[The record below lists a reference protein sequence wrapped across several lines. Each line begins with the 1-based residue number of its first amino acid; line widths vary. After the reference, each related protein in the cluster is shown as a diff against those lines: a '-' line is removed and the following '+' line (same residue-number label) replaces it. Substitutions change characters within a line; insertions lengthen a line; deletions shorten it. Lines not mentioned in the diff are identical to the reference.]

1 MPFLLLAQG
10 HSIGIFIGGAS
21 EAALAT
27 CPDSAELILTKRRGF
42 VELALEHGA
51 SLVPVYTFGDTV
63 SLHVEPWDVLGVGSV
78 FSKACKRLTG
88 IYMPSGMWPRRR
100 MCACVTVVGK
110 PIAVRKLGTGGAT
123 KAAVD
128 EAHARYVAA
137 LKELY
142 KRHVGEL
149 GGPGAARE
157 IHVVE

>member
-1 MPFLLLAQG
+1 MWSAQG
-10 HSIGIFIGGAS
+10 HSIGIFLGGAS

-27 CPDSAELILTKRRGF
+27 GPDSAALILAKRRGF

-63 SLHVEPWDVLGVGSV
+63 SLHMEPWDVLGVGHV
-78 FSKACKRLTG
+78 FSNACKRLTG
-88 IYMPSGMWPRRR
+88 IYMPSAMWPKRR

-110 PIAVRKLGTGGAT
+110 PIPVRKGRVT

-128 EAHARYVAA
+128 EAHAKYVAA

-157 IHVVE
+157 IRVVE